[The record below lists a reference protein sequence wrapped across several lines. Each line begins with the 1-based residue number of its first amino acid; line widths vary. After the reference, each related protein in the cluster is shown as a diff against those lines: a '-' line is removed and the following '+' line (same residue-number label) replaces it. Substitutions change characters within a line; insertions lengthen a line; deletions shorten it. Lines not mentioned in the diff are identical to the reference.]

1 MLKFQSYLL
10 KLCEYCHR
18 PLPCDLVVGCAIET
32 GTFELEVNGKVYM
45 LKYAGSYLGT
55 VTELSWLATP
65 RLFCC
70 LEQVLVVLNF
80 ALYLLLFPSL
90 ESSSL

>member
-10 KLCEYCHR
+10 KLCEYCHH

-32 GTFELEVNGKVYM
+32 GTFELEVNDKVYI

-55 VTELSWLATP
+55 VTELAYDP
-65 RLFCC
+65 
-70 LEQVLVVLNF
+70 
-80 ALYLLLFPSL
+80 
-90 ESSSL
+90 